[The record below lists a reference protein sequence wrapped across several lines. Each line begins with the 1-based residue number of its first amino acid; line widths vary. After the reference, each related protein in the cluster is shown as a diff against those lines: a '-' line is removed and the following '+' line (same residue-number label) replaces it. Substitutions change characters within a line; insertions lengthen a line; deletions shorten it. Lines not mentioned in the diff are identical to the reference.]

1 MADLHKTQFGNADS
15 CPFSHALSHNR
26 SQPSSAKHR
35 AAPIPLILRPN
46 RQPPIG
52 RDVAYILNRGRG
64 FKGPNIR
71 ILVMENQDMAK
82 VERIRELVTGSV
94 DLEYVRQKTE
104 AGWKLVAM
112 EFRRELPGDS
122 DDQAVIV
129 EEIPY
134 GLRVAS
140 DCSRLEE
147 DPEEREVLVQ
157 MMELIV
163 QDYSITLVAS
173 ELNKRRLRT
182 RSGSPWTP
190 VSVFNMLPRLIEV
203 GPQIFTSDEWD
214 ERRKHLLNL
223 V

>member
-1 MADLHKTQFGNADS
+1 
-15 CPFSHALSHNR
+15 
-26 SQPSSAKHR
+26 
-35 AAPIPLILRPN
+35 
-46 RQPPIG
+46 
-52 RDVAYILNRGRG
+52 
-64 FKGPNIR
+64 
-71 ILVMENQDMAK
+71 MAK

-94 DLEYVRQKTE
+94 DLDYMKAKTE

-112 EFRRELPGDS
+112 EWRREIAGDETE
-122 DDQAVIV
+122 QPIIV
-129 EEIPY
+129 EDIPY

-147 DPEEREVLVQ
+147 DPEERKILVQ

-173 ELNKRRLRT
+173 ELNKRSLRT
-182 RSGSPWTP
+182 RNGGPWSP

-203 GPQIFTSDEWD
+203 GPHIFSSDDWETRR
-214 ERRKHLLNL
+214 ERLLRM

>member
-1 MADLHKTQFGNADS
+1 
-15 CPFSHALSHNR
+15 
-26 SQPSSAKHR
+26 
-35 AAPIPLILRPN
+35 
-46 RQPPIG
+46 
-52 RDVAYILNRGRG
+52 
-64 FKGPNIR
+64 
-71 ILVMENQDMAK
+71 MAK
-82 VERIRELVTGSV
+82 VERIRELVTGAV

-112 EFRRELPGDS
+112 EWRRELPGDEHE
-122 DDQAVIV
+122 QAIIV

-147 DPEEREVLVQ
+147 DPDEREVLIQ

-173 ELNKRRLRT
+173 ELNKRSLRT
-182 RSGSPWTP
+182 RTGGMWTP

-214 ERRKHLLNL
+214 RRKQHLLNL

>member
-1 MADLHKTQFGNADS
+1 
-15 CPFSHALSHNR
+15 
-26 SQPSSAKHR
+26 
-35 AAPIPLILRPN
+35 
-46 RQPPIG
+46 
-52 RDVAYILNRGRG
+52 
-64 FKGPNIR
+64 
-71 ILVMENQDMAK
+71 MAK
-82 VERIRELVTGSV
+82 VERIREVVTGSV
-94 DLEYVRQKTE
+94 DLDYMRQKTE

-112 EFRRELPGDS
+112 EWRREIAGEDTEQPI
-122 DDQAVIV
+122 IV

-147 DPEEREVLVQ
+147 DPDERTVLVQ

-173 ELNKRRLRT
+173 ELNKRGLRT
-182 RSGSPWTP
+182 REGGYWTP

-203 GPQIFTSDEWD
+203 GPHIFNSDEW
-214 ERRKHLLNL
+214 ETRKARLLKM